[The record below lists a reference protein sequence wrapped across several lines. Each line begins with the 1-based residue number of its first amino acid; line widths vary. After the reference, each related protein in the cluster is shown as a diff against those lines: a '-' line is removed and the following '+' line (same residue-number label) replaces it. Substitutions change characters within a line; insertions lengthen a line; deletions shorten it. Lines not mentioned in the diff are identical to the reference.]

1 MASNNWNK
9 RYIKY
14 HIIGDIDGKYD
25 ENVAI
30 IHVSTIVAYMLKLGN
45 SDEFKDRYLNVSSFN
60 KLNLENNFFTK
71 NLSRILTEYNEIVS
85 LMLYNEK

>member
-1 MASNNWNK
+1 
-9 RYIKY
+9 
-14 HIIGDIDGKYD
+14 
-25 ENVAI
+25 
-30 IHVSTIVAYMLKLGN
+30 MLKLGN